1 MGQPNRFAVLAALIG
16 VFALTLPVAS
26 LANDAGVSG
35 ANFAESKGCEPFTAG
50 LSRPLVNSTGYMSTN
65 EQIKGPWG
73 DMFGRTYYQVSQSLV
88 EWQLPGTSKILR
100 VHERM
105 IPALDQA
112 GASLEAHFGVGESYS
127 VYSGYAAI
135 WRTVGGSLRPSE
147 HAFGTAFDINPREN
161 PYSRDN
167 YLRTDI
173 PDWFVQSFVDAGFCW
188 GGDWISVKD
197 AMHFSWSGPAL
208 TPGYPGRP
216 RPYPPVTSASGYQGA
231 TLSLNSR
238 ISTMPGTTVTLGDVT
253 GEGAPDIIQLA
264 ASGRVEAAGAVG
276 AYGQI
281 AVRGTTGSGSAESV
295 VGDYDLDGRPD
306 VWVPDRSGSTIRFEA
321 WTFGSGFEQAL
332 SITTAA
338 PSSSTHLMLG
348 FYDDDFLPD
357 LYVFNGSLFSVY
369 GSKSAYGSVTAQI
382 ALPSGADASWHFAT
396 GDHDIDGRS
405 DIFAVSDGQNPSI
418 AISTASGT
426 SATFS
431 TAVPV
436 RASSVVDFA
445 DYDGDGR
452 EDLFVL
458 TDSSLTIAFGG
469 NSSGAPDSWFQGST
483 SIPHDAGPECQ
494 ITECETIGYVSAEG
508 IWSIAD
514 RPRTEP
520 DVISFYYGDPGDAPF
535 AGDWDCDG
543 VDTPGL
549 YRRSDGF
556 VYLRN
561 VNTQGIAD
569 REFYFGDPGDVP
581 LVGDFN
587 GDGCDTV
594 SVFRPAEHRMYIIN
608 ELGEAG
614 AGLGAADFY
623 FTFGASG
630 DVPFVGDFDGDGKDE
645 IALYRPTTGRIYL
658 KWDLV
663 GGAADATFVFGRPG
677 DIPVA
682 GDWNG
687 DGSDT
692 VALYRPSEGSWY
704 IKLTNTGGSVD
715 HVIHI
720 SIHANTTLPIVGML
734 GSS

>member
-1 MGQPNRFAVLAALIG
+1 MGQLNRFSVLAALIG

-88 EWQLPGTSKILR
+88 DWQLPGSTKILR

-112 GASLEAHFGVGESYS
+112 GASLEAHLAAGKRYE
-127 VYSGYAAI
+127 VYSGYAAV

-173 PDWFVQSFVDAGFCW
+173 PDWFVESFVDAGFCW
-188 GGDWISVKD
+188 GGNWVDVKD
-197 AMHFSWSGPAL
+197 AMHFSWSGPVF

-216 RPYPPVTSASGYQGA
+216 PPYPPVTSASRYQG
-231 TLSLNSR
+231 TTFSLSSR
-238 ISTMPGTTVTLGDVT
+238 ISSIPGTTVTLGDVT
-253 GEGAPDIIQLA
+253 GDGAPDIVQLG

-281 AVRGTTGSGSAESV
+281 AVRGTTGSGSVESV

-306 VWVPDRSGSTIRFEA
+306 VWVPDRRDSTVRFDI
-321 WTFGSGFEQAL
+321 WTFGSDFVQGL
-332 SITTAA
+332 SVTTAA

-348 FYDDDFLPD
+348 LHDDDFLPD
-357 LYVFNGSLFSVY
+357 LYVFDGSSFSVY
-369 GSKSAYGSVTAQI
+369 GSKTGYGTVTARI
-382 ALPSGADASWHFAT
+382 AMPPGADASWHFAT
-396 GDHDIDGRS
+396 GDHDSDGRS

-426 SATFS
+426 SATFL

-436 RASSVVDFA
+436 RASSAVDFA

-458 TDSSLTIAFGG
+458 TDSALTIALGG
-469 NSSGAPDSWFQGST
+469 NSSGAPDASFQGPM

-494 ITECETIGYVSAEG
+494 LTECDTIGSVSAEG

-520 DVISFYYGDPGDAPF
+520 DVNSFYYGDPGDAPF

-630 DVPFVGDFDGDGKDE
+630 DVPFVGDFDGDDKDE
-645 IALYRPTTGRIYL
+645 IALYSPTTGRIYL

-663 GGAADATFVFGRPG
+663 GGAADATFVYGRRG

-704 IKLTNTGGSVD
+704 IKLTNTDGSAD
-715 HVIHI
+715 HVIHLHP
-720 SIHANTTLPIVGML
+720 HADKTLPIVGML